1 LVNLSLKEIKV
12 STLNRCWRKL
22 WPKVVKIQEKYVPKR
37 GFQDTLNFALLVEG
51 DLQELFED
59 EQINDE
65 SLFDIAVN
73 EANNSK
79 SETTACHTLCG

>member
-1 LVNLSLKEIKV
+1 MLVYKSFNPRAFKGIDKSKLSVYWKANSKAWV
-12 STLNRCWRKL
+12 T
-22 WPKVVKIQEKYVPKR
+22 
-37 GFQDTLNFALLVEG
+37 A
-51 DLQELFED
+51 ELFKD